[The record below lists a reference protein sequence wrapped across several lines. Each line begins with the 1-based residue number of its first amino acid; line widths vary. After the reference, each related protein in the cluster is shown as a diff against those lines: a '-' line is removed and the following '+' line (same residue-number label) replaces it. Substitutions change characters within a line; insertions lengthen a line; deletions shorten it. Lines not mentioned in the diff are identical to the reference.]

1 MYVALSAPCT
11 AVASS
16 VVSSFKSESLWGTE
30 KCTPTSIKISKNTLL
45 YVSFVSIRFSFRL
58 YSIQLSFCRF
68 SGFQGSN
75 KHIDENQASIIT
87 TETGKYGYKRS
98 DVLKILNGTLSSFS
112 RAVATTWGRL
122 RLRAAES
129 TYLALGVY
137 SRARKCAIRVG
148 RPGWHTGSTRK

>member
-1 MYVALSAPCT
+1 MGHTRSYHRVHRGLERRCAPVCICCHSNGEYGELQ
-11 AVASS
+11 VR
-16 VVSSFKSESLWGTE
+16 SLFA
-30 KCTPTSIKISKNTLL
+30 
-45 YVSFVSIRFSFRL
+45 VSFVSIRFSFHL
-58 YSIQLSFCRF
+58 YWIQLLFCRF
-68 SGFQGSN
+68 SGCQRSSKN
-75 KHIDENQASIIT
+75 IDENQASIIT